1 MKRGLVILL
10 YNFGKRFMGWTLHM
24 IMCVLLC
31 YPVSIRTYYQQ
42 GVLFLVAHTFFEC
55 ETNQKDIMA
64 WDLLM
69 WSNLALYPSFQ
80 VGNTCSALVH
90 CLYGGYNLH
99 RFTDALGL
107 VDIYVVLWF
116 CVIFN
121 LFTITVIIIYIT
133 IIVIFW
139 NKMDVSSVTL
149 L

>member
-1 MKRGLVILL
+1 MDQESSHVVTFDLGLLL
-10 YNFGKRFMGWTLHM
+10 QDQMRAAKLKGAYNSLIT
-24 IMCVLLC
+24 
-31 YPVSIRTYYQQ
+31 
-42 GVLFLVAHTFFEC
+42 HTFFEC

-99 RFTDALGL
+99 RFSDVLGL
-107 VDIYVVLWF
+107 VLVL
-116 CVIFN
+116 I
-121 LFTITVIIIYIT
+121 L
-133 IIVIFW
+133 IV
-139 NKMDVSSVTL
+139 L